1 MKTANVGGTFK
12 LCSKAEMRNSEVIGE
27 GCGSMV
33 IYLYNIYVIYTFNM
47 KNIIPHF

>member
-12 LCSKAEMRNSEVIGE
+12 LCCKEERRNREVIGE

-33 IYLYNIYVIYTFNM
+33 IYLYKYM
-47 KNIIPHF
+47 